1 MAEDVL
7 NLECPDPFRMLQT
20 IAGIPEVQE
29 AALFGRG
36 LHLSVADAQAAIP
49 AIIAALQASQT
60 EYTKLE
66 PIRPSLEDV
75 FVSIIEAR
83 DGVRQAVAL

>member
-1 MAEDVL
+1 M
-7 NLECPDPFRMLQT
+7 
-20 IAGIPEVQE
+20 
-29 AALFGRG
+29 
-36 LHLSVADAQAAIP
+36 ADAQAAIP